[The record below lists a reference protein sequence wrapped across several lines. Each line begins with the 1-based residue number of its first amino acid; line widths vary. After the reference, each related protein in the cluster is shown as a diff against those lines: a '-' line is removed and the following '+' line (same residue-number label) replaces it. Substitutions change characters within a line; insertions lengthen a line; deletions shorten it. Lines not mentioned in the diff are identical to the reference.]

1 MDILKKG
8 DLVVDFGTAN
18 CVIIKKGKG
27 IVLEEPTVVA
37 ISPKTKKVKAV
48 GQEAKEMLGKESS
61 ELISRRPMKEGGI
74 SNYRLAIALL
84 RNFLKKS
91 NSGFLNYKPKVTI
104 STPAG
109 ISSVEQRALVKA
121 LKTVGVKEI
130 NLFPEPMAAA
140 IGAGIP
146 VDKSKGRL
154 VINLGGGTAEIAII
168 SSSAIVNFES
178 HKGVGDLLNQEIRQ
192 YIKDIFNL
200 DIGEYQAESIKIAIG
215 SALDVE
221 DPIKHEI
228 KGKDMNTGM
237 LKSIHINTNDLVK
250 PIQQILDKIIEAT
263 KRVII
268 NSSPEIGADIL
279 DIGGVMTGGS
289 SLLRN
294 IDKYFSF
301 RLQIP
306 VYKADDP
313 LKCVVI
319 GMERA

>member
-1 MDILKKG
+1 MNILKKG

-18 CVIIKKGKG
+18 CIIIKKGRG

-37 ISPKTKKVKAV
+37 ISPKTKKVRAV
-48 GQEAKEMLGKESS
+48 GKEAKEMLGKESS

-84 RNFLKKS
+84 KNFLKKS
-91 NSGFLNYKPKVTI
+91 NSGFIVSKPKVTI

-121 LKTVGVKEI
+121 LKTIGVKEI
-130 NLFPEPMAAA
+130 TLFPEPMAAA
-140 IGAGIP
+140 IGAGVP

-154 VINLGGGTAEIAII
+154 VVNLGGGTAEIAVI
-168 SSSAIVNFES
+168 SSNAIVNFES
-178 HKGVGDLLNQEIRQ
+178 HKGVGDLINQEIRE
-192 YIKDIFNL
+192 YIKDFFNL
-200 DIGEYQAESIKIAIG
+200 DIGEYQAETIKIAIG
-215 SALDVE
+215 SAIAVE
-221 DPIKHEI
+221 DPLKYEI
-228 KGKDMNTGM
+228 RGKDLSSGM
-237 LKSIHINTNDLVK
+237 LKSININTNNLVK
-250 PIQQILDKIIEAT
+250 PTQRILDKIIEAT

-268 NSSPEIGADIL
+268 NSSPEIGADIV

-294 IDKYFSF
+294 IDKYFAF
-301 RLQIP
+301 KLQIP
-306 VYKADDP
+306 IYKADDP

-319 GMERA
+319 GMEKA